1 MLVSTHPD
9 SPASAGQRVLRLQC
23 QNQTRIHS
31 PTFLHPSI
39 SGGQI
44 YGKLPT
50 KKMRFKLECHWL
62 ERAGGSQVTVH
73 VSHLWATKVNSEYLK
88 SDNSGCDSEN
98 ILI

>member
-1 MLVSTHPD
+1 MLVSTHPE

-31 PTFLHPSI
+31 PASLHPSI

-50 KKMRFKLECHWL
+50 KKKWDLNWNVIDWRELEVP
-62 ERAGGSQVTVH
+62 RSQCM
-73 VSHLWATKVNSEYLK
+73 YLICGLQK
-88 SDNSGCDSEN
+88 
-98 ILI
+98 

>member
-1 MLVSTHPD
+1 M
-9 SPASAGQRVLRLQC
+9 LRLQC

-73 VSHLWATKVNSEYLK
+73 ASRLWATKVNSEYLK
-88 SDNSGCDSEN
+88 SDNSGCGSEN